1 VSIINGQEI
10 FTLNDTLLKGPEGII
25 YDQETNQY
33 FIANA
38 NDGKILTMSTESEI
52 NVFAEGF
59 GTAMGFSIVGD
70 SLFISSNS
78 PRLFSCLNKHTG
90 DIIYQINLNDSTVS
104 ISQMVYDSRSQYMYL
119 LGQEGCIV
127 KIDIHNAS
135 YHMFKKFNQ
144 GLVNGSQTIELDTVN
159 NRLFVFSFSS
169 TLVKSLSLFDSTNLE
184 SVNCGISKCIASI
197 RDDENNIYV
206 SSWTG
211 SRIWKINPDDLTQ
224 TQIFCDDS
232 LFQPAG
238 IAYNSEDEEFVVC
251 NYGGNFLTFI
261 RKNSATDIVKVKEK
275 NQNSYAFYNSTSGS
289 VEVFFD
295 REITQNEMSIQIFD
309 IQGRKII
316 NDYRIEGKYEV
327 LNIQIPLNI
336 PVKGIYL
343 INIRNKFGYIGTS
356 KFIIN

>member
-1 VSIINGQEI
+1 MMKTSFLLFFILCVSIINGQEI

-144 GLVNGSQTIELDTVN
+144 G
-159 NRLFVFSFSS
+159 
-169 TLVKSLSLFDSTNLE
+169 
-184 SVNCGISKCIASI
+184 ISI
-197 RDDENNIYV
+197 
-206 SSWTG
+206 
-211 SRIWKINPDDLTQ
+211 
-224 TQIFCDDS
+224 
-232 LFQPAG
+232 
-238 IAYNSEDEEFVVC
+238 
-251 NYGGNFLTFI
+251 
-261 RKNSATDIVKVKEK
+261 
-275 NQNSYAFYNSTSGS
+275 
-289 VEVFFD
+289 
-295 REITQNEMSIQIFD
+295 
-309 IQGRKII
+309 
-316 NDYRIEGKYEV
+316 
-327 LNIQIPLNI
+327 
-336 PVKGIYL
+336 
-343 INIRNKFGYIGTS
+343 
-356 KFIIN
+356 